1 MEKNWKITT
10 LVIGVVAGALLGGGA
25 AFMLIKRSETSN
37 TVPKVTPN
45 QGIQVGMTVLGLF
58 KQILGLSG

>member
-25 AFMLIKRSETSN
+25 AYMLIKRNETSN
-37 TVPKVTPN
+37 TIPKVTTN
-45 QGIQVGMTVLGLF
+45 QGIQVGMTVLGLL
-58 KQILGLSG
+58 KQIVGLGG